1 MRKMLTSGFC
11 VIALAIFNRCLAMQR
26 RSFRLAICALL
37 NNTQA
42 TIALVANFASIIADI
57 FKFATRIVAIIS
69 RCICSW
75 CCCCCSMVSELCCF
89 IYIDISVSGC
99 RRCG

>member
-1 MRKMLTSGFC
+1 MLTIGFS

-37 NNTQA
+37 NYTQA
-42 TIALVANFASIIADI
+42 TIALVANFAAIVADI
-57 FKFATRIVAIIS
+57 FEFATRIVAIIS
-69 RCICSW
+69 RCTCGWCSG
-75 CCCCCSMVSELCCF
+75 CCIMVIVLCCF
-89 IYIDISVSGC
+89 ICVDIGVSGC